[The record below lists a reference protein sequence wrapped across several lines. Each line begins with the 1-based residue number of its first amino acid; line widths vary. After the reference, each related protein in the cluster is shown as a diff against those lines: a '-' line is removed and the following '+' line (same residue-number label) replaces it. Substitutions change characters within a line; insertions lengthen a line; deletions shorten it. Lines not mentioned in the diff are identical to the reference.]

1 MYTASK
7 QPSNLSQSALNY
19 LQSLEKATKALRQNQ
34 QVEKKRVGGQH
45 SLLESSRLS
54 SERGSLSSMIS
65 QLRHRTRRE
74 STIDEFD
81 DSISEENGHVSE
93 RTPSISPS
101 SAGGERIVFDF
112 PFDVAKDDNKQ
123 SDALPKQLPGLQM
136 GRKSIHEIRELR
148 SSIDHSLIKPPKLQ
162 KQQPR
167 RFSINSVNSYKE
179 DSGSGQQEESEE
191 EPEDVTPKPQAIK
204 KKSPFRPAIESG
216 SDLESIDFES
226 ATEGAISDAS
236 SESSTLRG
244 SPEADKPSG
253 DSRTSDEKRSR
264 RVEEFD
270 SSDEEEAS
278 TMKSGNSKAKQI
290 TVQSRKSVRSSGSD
304 SPLSLAE
311 DEHGAVGNAEK
322 TSRQWS
328 VDNQSR
334 KSTSGVR
341 KNVRASRKSAPKSAA
356 STAVAT
362 PEQSDSRRSPP
373 ALEATP
379 YTFPVEHSTQTE
391 IFNGTERLPE
401 FCSSNL
407 HHVTRDVLRTH
418 LQLLKEFNR
427 LEFSSLQEWN
437 AILDDVRQKYDG
449 PSTEKLKAVLEK
461 RAKNL
466 GMDRMVE
473 ETLF

>member
-1 MYTASK
+1 MRMYTASK

-81 DSISEENGHVSE
+81 DSISEENGHGSE

-191 EPEDVTPKPQAIK
+191 EPEDLTPKPQAIK
-204 KKSPFRPAIESG
+204 KRSPFRPAIESG
-216 SDLESIDFES
+216 SDLESIDFEHQLHRAPIVPRVVAPRHLAPVPLQEVAAQRLLLQIRALADQNRQKS
-226 ATEGAISDAS
+226 PQ
-236 SESSTLRG
+236 LRVRY
-244 SPEADKPSG
+244 PMPA
-253 DSRTSDEKRSR
+253 RSR
-264 RVEEFD
+264 QHC
-270 SSDEEEAS
+270 EARRRP
-278 TMKSGNSKAKQI
+278 TNHPV
-290 TVQSRKSVRSSGSD
+290 T
-304 SPLSLAE
+304 AE
-311 DEHGAVGNAEK
+311 LVTKNAAGE
-322 TSRQWS
+322 
-328 VDNQSR
+328 
-334 KSTSGVR
+334 
-341 KNVRASRKSAPKSAA
+341 
-356 STAVAT
+356 
-362 PEQSDSRRSPP
+362 
-373 ALEATP
+373 
-379 YTFPVEHSTQTE
+379 
-391 IFNGTERLPE
+391 
-401 FCSSNL
+401 
-407 HHVTRDVLRTH
+407 
-418 LQLLKEFNR
+418 
-427 LEFSSLQEWN
+427 
-437 AILDDVRQKYDG
+437 
-449 PSTEKLKAVLEK
+449 
-461 RAKNL
+461 
-466 GMDRMVE
+466 
-473 ETLF
+473 